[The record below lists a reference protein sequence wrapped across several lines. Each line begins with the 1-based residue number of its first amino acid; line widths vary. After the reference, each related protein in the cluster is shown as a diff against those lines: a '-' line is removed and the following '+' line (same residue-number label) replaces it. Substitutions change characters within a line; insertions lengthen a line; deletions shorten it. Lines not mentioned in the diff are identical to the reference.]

1 VFNIVKISFMKTL
14 KITLILL
21 IFSIVCDAQSLPIK
35 TKTFFWGN
43 SEKVFYDELTDSGKT
58 LLDSCLKIVQ
68 FDSSNCVR
76 LTSDEQ
82 IKYTSK
88 DYLSKH
94 NYEYMTIY
102 KYENVINM
110 RKYSNG
116 LVSSNNAVKKVLL
129 RYSKDDRNEIDR
141 ITIHVID

>member
-1 VFNIVKISFMKTL
+1 MKKLKISL
-14 KITLILL
+14 SLLIL
-21 IFSIVCDAQSLPIK
+21 SIVCNAQSLPIK

-43 SEKVFYDELTDSGKT
+43 SEKVFYDELTNSGKT
-58 LLDSCLKIVQ
+58 LLDSCFKIVQ
-68 FDSSNCVR
+68 FDTSNCVR

-82 IKYTSK
+82 IKYTSRE
-88 DYLSKH
+88 YLSKH

-102 KYENVINM
+102 KHENVINV
-110 RKYSNG
+110 RRYSNG
-116 LVSSNNAVKKVLL
+116 LVSSNNDAKKVLL

>member
-1 VFNIVKISFMKTL
+1 MLQNQKIMKTL
-14 KITLILL
+14 KLSF
-21 IFSIVCDAQSLPIK
+21 IFLFASIVCHAQLQSVK

-43 SEKVFYDELTDSGKT
+43 SEKVFYDELTDSGKS

-68 FDSSNCVR
+68 FDPTNCIR

-82 IKYTSK
+82 IKYTSRE
-88 DYLSKH
+88 YLSIH

-102 KYENVINM
+102 KYDDVINI
-110 RKYSNG
+110 RRYSNNLSPSDG
-116 LVSSNNAVKKVLL
+116 TTKKVLL
-129 RYSKDDRNEIDR
+129 RYSKNEGSKIDG

>member
-1 VFNIVKISFMKTL
+1 MKTVKL
-14 KITLILL
+14 TLALL
-21 IFSIVCDAQSLPIK
+21 IFSIVCNAQSSPIK

-43 SEKVFYDELTDSGKT
+43 SEKVFYDELTDSGKS

-68 FDSSNCVR
+68 FDSTNCIR

-82 IKYTSK
+82 IKFTSRE
-88 DYLSKH
+88 YLSKH
-94 NYEYMTIY
+94 NYEYVTIY
-102 KYENVINM
+102 KHEDVINM
-110 RKYSNG
+110 RRYSNG
-116 LVSSNNAVKKVLL
+116 SLSSNNTAKKVLL